1 MRKRYEVNCETSCFN
16 KAKEDEML
24 FVLLGR
30 DSAAPATI
38 SFWIAERIRQG
49 KNKHSDPQIIEAM
62 ECAITM
68 ESQNKIYQL
77 EIAGAK
83 LNANKPREKRKYVR
97 RKKKNKK

>member
-1 MRKRYEVNCETSCFN
+1 MRKQNEVKCETSCFN

-62 ECAITM
+62 ECAIVM
-68 ESQNKIYQL
+68 ESQNKIHQL
-77 EIAGAK
+77 QIAGI
-83 LNANKPREKRKYVR
+83 PTIQSRQKRKYVR
-97 RKKKNKK
+97 RSKKKK

>member
-1 MRKRYEVNCETSCFN
+1 MRKTNEVNCETSCLN
-16 KAKEDEML
+16 KAGKDEML

-49 KNKHSDPQIIEAM
+49 KNKHSDSQIIEAM

-68 ESQNKIYQL
+68 ESQNKIHQL
-77 EIAGAK
+77 EV
-83 LNANKPREKRKYVR
+83 ANGDKPREKRKYVR